1 MREAG
6 ERNLEARVEREIR
19 DRVERKVRERVEREL
34 RDGAGRE
41 EGRRIRSR
49 SGSGS
54 RRKERSKRSLST
66 ISEEDYSTG
75 EPKTCQELAKLGDPN
90 SSVLERDGA
99 TVAVVK
105 RKQPVV
111 HASAMSMGW

>member
-1 MREAG
+1 MRLKKETLEEMKHEKERRVGKEVRELREAG

-19 DRVERKVRERVEREL
+19 DRVEREVRERVKREL

-49 SGSGS
+49 NGSGR
-54 RRKERSKRSLST
+54 RRKERSKRSLSN
-66 ISEEDYSTG
+66 ISEEDYSFG

-90 SSVLERDGA
+90 S
-99 TVAVVK
+99 
-105 RKQPVV
+105 
-111 HASAMSMGW
+111 